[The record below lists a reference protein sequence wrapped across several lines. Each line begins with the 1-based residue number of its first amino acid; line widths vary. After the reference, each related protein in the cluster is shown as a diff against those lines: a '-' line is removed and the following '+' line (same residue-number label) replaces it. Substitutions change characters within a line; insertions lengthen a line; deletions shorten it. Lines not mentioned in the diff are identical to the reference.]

1 MNMDSK
7 LKQTQ
12 SIAPEDHY
20 EEEDQDEIVNDNIA
34 TLEKEDATPEN
45 ITPPQQANPMPAP
58 AAPRKE
64 RKATTAK
71 GKQPLK
77 KQKLQFNDEDAEDN
91 GDDSSSSSSSSTSLD
106 KKLIFFSLIFSS
118 YHVVR
123 IISPR
128 KTLKVNSQ
136 QNNFIFFFL

>member
-1 MNMDSK
+1 MDSK

-12 SIAPEDHY
+12 SIAPEDYY
-20 EEEDQDEIVNDNIA
+20 EEKDQDEIVNDSIA
-34 TLEKEDATPEN
+34 TLEKEDVTPEN
-45 ITPPQQANPMPAP
+45 TTPPQQANPMPAP
-58 AAPRKE
+58 AAPKKG

-71 GKQPLK
+71 GKHLLK

-91 GDDSSSSSSSSTSLD
+91 GNDSSSSSTSLG
-106 KKLIFFSLIFSS
+106 KNLIFQKFFSS

-123 IISPR
+123 IMSPH
-128 KTLKVNSQ
+128 KTQKVNSQ